1 MPGLTTR
8 AFGPAGPAADR
19 WARLYAALSALL
31 ILGPLL
37 GPGQWLWRDAVTT
50 PRPFLTDSALGLG
63 DGAPRAVPQDW
74 LLAGL
79 GPVIDPGIVARIVT
93 AAALTAAGWGAIALV
108 RTFAPPAGGVGVFA
122 ATTVAL
128 WNPFVGE
135 RLLQGHWSL
144 LTGYAALPW
153 LLVAAHRMRSRRAA
167 VRRAGWALTALAA
180 AAAGL
185 TPTGSVLAG
194 IVAVTAAL
202 CPGPRRLGRAA
213 GTAGLWLLTAV
224 PWLTAAVI
232 GEAGATGASG
242 IDAFAA
248 RAEPALGT
256 LGALAGLGGI
266 WNGDAVPLTRTTVI
280 GALATAVLL
289 VIVAAGAP
297 ALWRRRRDPLI
308 SLAAILAVLGVLG
321 PALAATGPGLVVLE
335 FVVDT
340 VPGAGLL
347 RDGQKWV
354 ALAVPGYLLAVG
366 FGAARITGA
375 LRDRYPGR
383 VSVPAAGATLCA
395 VLLVLSADLAWGVG
409 GRLAP
414 YRYPADWAEVSAQ
427 VSGEEGDVA
436 VVPAGS
442 FRRFPDLDPVALDPA
457 PRMLPAEVLQTGD
470 LVVRMPEAGEVTVSG
485 EGTRAAQVEQ
495 LLLAGAPPSAL
506 AARGVAWVLEEKTS
520 PGPRG
525 DAERTLAGAFP
536 VFVGED
542 LALYRIADPAPAP
555 RATSAERTAAH
566 TAHGV
571 WAAVLLLGA
580 AGVAV
585 TGRAVRRR
593 TGA

>member
-1 MPGLTTR
+1 DHRGT
-8 AFGPAGPAADR
+8 
-19 WARLYAALSALL
+19 
-31 ILGPLL
+31 
-37 GPGQWLWRDAVTT
+37 VE
-50 PRPFLTDSALGLG
+50 
-63 DGAPRAVPQDW
+63 
-74 LLAGL
+74 
-79 GPVIDPGIVARIVT
+79 PVRRGT
-93 AAALTAAGWGAIALV
+93 AAAGALVTADRLRRPTLAAGGRPPDAVSPGGRAPGRLGVDGTGRGGRGADPDRV
-108 RTFAPPAGGVGVFA
+108 GAGRDRGGD
-122 ATTVAL
+122 
-128 WNPFVGE
+128 
-135 RLLQGHWSL
+135 
-144 LTGYAALPW
+144 
-153 LLVAAHRMRSRRAA
+153 RRAVSA
-167 VRRAGWALTALAA
+167 PV
-180 AAAGL
+180 
-185 TPTGSVLAG
+185 S
-194 IVAVTAAL
+194 
-202 CPGPRRLGRAA
+202 
-213 GTAGLWLLTAV
+213 
-224 PWLTAAVI
+224 

-442 FRRFPDLDPVALDPA
+442 FRRFPDLD
-457 PRMLPAEVLQTGD
+457 
-470 LVVRMPEAGEVTVSG
+470 
-485 EGTRAAQVEQ
+485 
-495 LLLAGAPPSAL
+495 
-506 AARGVAWVLEEKTS
+506 
-520 PGPRG
+520 
-525 DAERTLAGAFP
+525 
-536 VFVGED
+536 
-542 LALYRIADPAPAP
+542 
-555 RATSAERTAAH
+555 
-566 TAHGV
+566 
-571 WAAVLLLGA
+571 
-580 AGVAV
+580 
-585 TGRAVRRR
+585 
-593 TGA
+593 